1 MGKTVRYFDSRQ
13 MLLLILCVGMVAHA
27 APTLPED
34 DAKHASAAPKAEI
47 AKAAGGQVYAVVN
60 GKQVTFQ
67 EYRSLLAETA
77 RKRFYHGNAPEDQ
90 ADAVRK
96 EVGDLLIERVLLIEE
111 AEKRGILPDAKAI
124 DKAVAALDARYA
136 KAPEWK
142 KQREQ
147 VLPSFKAQVEQQ
159 NRLEQLEKQ
168 VRNVPP
174 AAEEEVRAYYTQN
187 PGLFTEPESL
197 RMSVILLKVDPSSS
211 KAVWEKAHNN
221 AQAIHGR
228 IRGGADFAEEARLH
242 SKDMTASR
250 GGDLGYIHRGMLP
263 EALHEKIDKFPI
275 GVVSEP
281 IVLLEGVALFR
292 LDERVAPKVRD
303 FAEVRQRATELLRRE
318 QQERAWRETISR
330 LRGAASIQIL
340 APLDGEGDKQP

>member
-1 MGKTVRYFDSRQ
+1 MDQIVRYFDWRHTLR
-13 MLLLILCVGMVAHA
+13 LLLCAGMASHVAPLLA
-27 APTLPED
+27 EEAVR
-34 DAKHASAAPKAEI
+34 ASAAPNAEI
-47 AKAAGGQVYAVVN
+47 VRAAGEQVYALVN
-60 GKQVTFQ
+60 GKPVTFQ
-67 EYRSLLAETA
+67 EYRALHAETM

-111 AEKRGILPDAKAI
+111 ADRRGIQPDAAAI
-124 DKAVAALDARYA
+124 EKAVAALDARYA
-136 KAPEWK
+136 KAPEWQ

-147 VLPSFKAQVEQQ
+147 VLSGFKAHVGQQ

-168 VRNVPP
+168 VRDVPP
-174 AAEEEVRAYYTQN
+174 AAEEEVRAYYTKN

-197 RMSVILLKVDPSSS
+197 RMSVILLKVEPSAP
-211 KAVWEKAHNN
+211 KAAWEKAHKK
-221 AQAIHGR
+221 AQAIHER
-228 IRGGADFAEEARLH
+228 IRGGADFAAEARLH
-242 SKDMTASR
+242 SQDMTASR

-281 IVLLEGVALFR
+281 LVLLEGIALFR
-292 LDERVAPKVRD
+292 LDERVVPKVRD
-303 FAEVRQRATELLRRE
+303 FAEVQPRATELLRRE
-318 QQERAWRETISR
+318 QQERAWRDTISR

-340 APLDGEGDKQP
+340 APLDGEGGKQP